1 MSSMPPVGDGFGDSL
16 VDTGN
21 WRGAGRPRKPVPDI
35 ITESTTDR
43 ASKLDLVYQY
53 IIKDAGFR
61 TFGDFLIEFL
71 SNASPEIKSKR
82 TRFFN
87 SAGEQVMAL
96 MLRSSHGGQRKPPD
110 TWPCLTSWLLDST
123 DKEITNFL
131 KKDQYKQLL
140 RHKERVKHGG
150 LEATRKAATL
160 AEFRGVLE
168 QECPLS
174 WQMLCK
180 IGETTKEKTLSGGH
194 DDSNTMDSE
203 KHVPLNAML
212 SLLYCR
218 NNQINAYPV
227 STQVAY

>member
-1 MSSMPPVGDGFGDSL
+1 MPPVGDGFGDSL

-96 MLRSSHGGQRKPPD
+96 MIR
-110 TWPCLTSWLLDST
+110 LT
-123 DKEITNFL
+123 K
-131 KKDQYKQLL
+131 
-140 RHKERVKHGG
+140 R
-150 LEATRKAATL
+150 
-160 AEFRGVLE
+160 
-168 QECPLS
+168 
-174 WQMLCK
+174 
-180 IGETTKEKTLSGGH
+180 
-194 DDSNTMDSE
+194 
-203 KHVPLNAML
+203 
-212 SLLYCR
+212 
-218 NNQINAYPV
+218 
-227 STQVAY
+227 